1 MFIHFNEG
9 GLLLWCIPLAANHLC
24 HILEVRIFCLKI
36 VHLHPFQSKYS
47 YTCIQCVTK
56 TINHQVRWVWLF
68 SFNSFGNTCKSY
80 VNNDRTCYL
89 IRQMINN
96 MLLSSLMKWKS
107 RAHSSSECFRKFVA
121 GGKLATATRPH
132 TTSKTSISKV
142 IINSHRENV

>member
-1 MFIHFNEG
+1 MFIHFNEQ

-47 YTCIQCVTK
+47 YTCIFCVTK

-80 VNNDRTCYL
+80 VNNDRTCNL

-107 RAHSSSECFRKFVA
+107 RVLCKDPFIFWVFQEICCGRETSNGNEATHNVKNVKFK
-121 GGKLATATRPH
+121 GH
-132 TTSKTSISKV
+132 
-142 IINSHRENV
+142 H